1 MHLCFVDE
9 SGTPAKP
16 GRDKPRYFVI
26 AGVVIPEERWQILSK
41 GLRGLKIQFG
51 YRGEVKW
58 RYFAPANSDYAN
70 PMLDWPQQRRDDF
83 RAKLFRILT
92 AQKSVRLI
100 AAVCEAAPAYQLGIV
115 NEQSDIY
122 FQTYKVITERFQYF
136 LQDVTRESG
145 HTTLGMIVADHRG
158 RGDDEQL
165 RLQHQRLID
174 TEQQY
179 TSTYTNFV
187 ESLFFAPSHMSVG
200 VQYADLVAGATWRLF
215 EAEDDRWFQHVSS
228 AFRRS
233 RNGRLDGYGICRFP
247 KHGWQGRIVN

>member
-16 GRDKPRYFVI
+16 LKDKPRYFVI
-26 AGVVIPEERWQILSK
+26 AGIIIPEERWQILSNQ
-41 GLRGLKIQFG
+41 LRGHKIRFG
-51 YRGEVKW
+51 YHGEVKW
-58 RYFAPANSDYAN
+58 RYFAPANSDAAN
-70 PMLDWPQQRRDDF
+70 PMIGWTQQKRDDF
-83 RAKLFRILT
+83 RKGLFKILT
-92 AQKSVRLI
+92 AQKSVRAI
-100 AAVCEAAPAYQLGIV
+100 AAVCEAKPAYQLPNV

-145 HTTLGMIVADHRG
+145 RTTLGMIVADHRG

-174 TEQQY
+174 SNRRY

-187 ESLFFAPSHMSVG
+187 ESLFFAPSDMSIG
-200 VQYADLVAGATWRLF
+200 IQFADLVAGATWRLF
-215 EAEDDRWFQHVSS
+215 EASDNKWYQHIAS

-233 RNGRLDGYGICRFP
+233 KSGQLDGFGICRFP
-247 KHGWQGRIVN
+247 KYGWQGHIEN